1 MKIDIT
7 ALERLAECE
16 PAGPAD
22 ATATCGNR
30 HAREAAC
37 GAHCPPTASDSHVR

>member
-16 PAGPAD
+16 PTGPAD

-37 GAHCPPTASDSHVR
+37 GAHRPLTASDPRVR